1 VEMKN
6 RTEKISMRTTE
17 RVLKKIETLLKVE
30 KYKYFSKS
38 DLINLILEENIDK
51 YGKGQNINESK

>member
-1 VEMKN
+1 MKN